1 MDSARPRPYSLKT
14 VAIRLSVQL
23 LLFGLCLALA
33 KYLIL
38 SLTGS
43 GLFETVI
50 ASSGFD
56 KLAWL
61 KPQFHLWYDFL
72 PPLTVVLMIMPLI
85 FGLQLLNGH
94 VCLSPYEK
102 KHASYV
108 LPLVELFTLPVMI
121 IFAWLVLLEVLI
133 NLSKGVTLATIRAE
147 FPGWSAFCDWLFWAA
162 RKKIPALKV
171 SVGAIFNT
179 MVFAWIILMALATMA
194 EGSCAF
200 RVSVALG
207 PIFGTVCGM
216 SVAFSA
222 RSWDVAAAKDKSSV

>member
-1 MDSARPRPYSLKT
+1 MDSASPLPYNLKT
-14 VAIRLSVQL
+14 IAIRLSVQV
-23 LLFGLCLALA
+23 LLFGLCLAIA
-33 KYLIL
+33 KYLVL
-38 SLTGS
+38 NLTGS
-43 GLFETVI
+43 GLFENVI

-61 KPQFHLWYDFL
+61 KPQSQVWYDFL
-72 PPLTVVLMIMPLI
+72 PSLTVVLAILPLL

-121 IFAWLVLLEVLI
+121 FLAWVAALEVLI
-133 NLSKGVTLATIRAE
+133 NLAKGVPLATIKAG
-147 FPGWSAFCDWLFWAA
+147 FPGWSEFCDWLFWAA

-171 SVGAIFNT
+171 PVGAIFNT
-179 MVFAWIILMALATMA
+179 MVFAWLILMALTAMA
-194 EGSCAF
+194 DCNCAF
-200 RVSVALG
+200 WVSVALG

-216 SVAFSA
+216 SLAFSA
-222 RSWDVAAAKDKSSV
+222 RSWDVATGKDKSSV

>member
-1 MDSARPRPYSLKT
+1 MDSVRPRPYSLKT
-14 VAIRLSVQL
+14 IAIRLSAQL
-23 LLFGLCLALA
+23 LLFGLCLGLA
-33 KYLIL
+33 KYLVL

-61 KPQFHLWYDFL
+61 KPQSHLWYDLL
-72 PPLTVVLMIMPLI
+72 PPLTVVLAIMPLI

-94 VCLSPYEK
+94 VCLSPYQK

-108 LPLVELFTLPVMI
+108 MPLVELFTLPLMI
-121 IFAWLVLLEVLI
+121 IFAWLALLEVLI
-133 NLSKGVTLATIRAE
+133 NLTKGVPLATIRAE

-162 RKKIPALKV
+162 RRKIPALKV
-171 SVGAIFNT
+171 PVGAIFNT
-179 MVFAWIILMALATMA
+179 MAFAWIILMALTTMA
-194 EGSCAF
+194 DCNCAF

-216 SVAFSA
+216 SLAFSA
-222 RSWDVAAAKDKSSV
+222 RSWDVAAGKDKPSV